1 LIEPGNTTACDHR
14 QTGRFSSTVSWLPQG
29 TLGNGT
35 ISWAAKNSVHLRG
48 EALKVRLSTIYTNRA
63 AAYIVVAF
71 FALIAIYVR
80 IGGVFNR
87 QFWLSF
93 LPGVMENLVILA
105 IAVLVI
111 DSISKRQNRAKL
123 QQANARPSRTILS
136 ISNKLAYLL
145 LEYLALATREE
156 LHSDKAPSFQ
166 FAIERLRRT
175 DLGAAFHERLMN
187 AQDKAAFA
195 EGFENIL
202 IEQTEG
208 VANSLKEIYP
218 RPDPIFVQGVE
229 QMQFGIGSVMVL
241 KDVLGAFKTVNAQA
255 GSQDQLHPEQLDLIT
270 EIGYRQVGLQLNN
283 MRDFI
288 INLSDR
294 AKANRLFISLH

>member
-1 LIEPGNTTACDHR
+1 MSG
-14 QTGRFSSTVSWLPQG
+14 
-29 TLGNGT
+29 
-35 ISWAAKNSVHLRG
+35 
-48 EALKVRLSTIYTNRA
+48 IYMNKA
-63 AAYIVVAF
+63 AAYIVGAF
-71 FALIAIYVR
+71 FVLIAVYVC
-80 IGGVFNR
+80 IGGEFNR

-111 DSISKRQNRAKL
+111 DSISKKQNLAKL
-123 QQANARPSRTILS
+123 EQTNARPSRAILS
-136 ISNKLAYLL
+136 FSNKLAYLL

-156 LHSDKAPSFQ
+156 VHSHKAPNFQ
-166 FAIERLRRT
+166 FAIERLRLT
-175 DLGAAFHERLMN
+175 DLGAVFHGQLMN
-187 AQDKAAFA
+187 AEDKAVFA
-195 EGFENIL
+195 EGFERIL

-218 RPDPIFVQGVE
+218 RPDPGVVQGVE

-255 GSQDQLHPEQLDLIT
+255 GIQDQLNPEQLDLIT

-288 INLSDR
+288 VSLSDR

>member
-1 LIEPGNTTACDHR
+1 LAPEA
-14 QTGRFSSTVSWLPQG
+14 QLMQV
-29 TLGNGT
+29 
-35 ISWAAKNSVHLRG
+35 AVEKNSMRKHRRQRMSG
-48 EALKVRLSTIYTNRA
+48 IYRNRA
-63 AAYIVVAF
+63 AVYIVGAF
-71 FALIAIYVR
+71 FVLIAVYIR
-80 IGGVFNR
+80 IGGEFNR

-111 DSISKRQNRAKL
+111 DSISKKQNLAKL
-123 QQANARPSRTILS
+123 QQTNARPSRAILS
-136 ISNKLAYLL
+136 FSNKLAYLL

-156 LHSDKAPSFQ
+156 VHSDKASNFQ
-166 FAIERLRRT
+166 FAVERLRRT
-175 DLGAAFHERLMN
+175 DLGAVFHGRLMD
-187 AQDKAAFA
+187 AADKALFA
-195 EGFENIL
+195 EGFEKIL

-208 VANSLKEIYP
+208 MVNSLKEIYP
-218 RPDPIFVQGVE
+218 RPDPGILHGVE

-255 GSQDQLHPEQLDLIT
+255 GVHDQLHPEQLDLIT

-288 INLSDR
+288 ITLSDR
-294 AKANRLFISLH
+294 ARANRLFIALH